1 MSTKNLVYR
10 QTGIVYET
18 VNDTDVHFY
27 APEVLDKDTVCLFT
41 GSISNL
47 SGGGYVIKIISQEF
61 EQQFV
66 KITMA
71 ANEVLT
77 IKNLQV
83 SAFQCLTTND
93 NLELLFV
100 KTIMSREL
108 AAGKTAEIYKR

>member
-1 MSTKNLVYR
+1 MSNKNLVYR

-18 VNDTDVHFY
+18 INDTDVHFY
-27 APEVLDKDTVCLFT
+27 APEVLDKDNVCLFS

-47 SGGGYVIKIISQEF
+47 SGGGYTVKIISQEF

-66 KITMA
+66 KITLA

-83 SAFQCLTTND
+83 SAFQCLTAND

-100 KTIMSREL
+100 KTIMSKEL

>member
-1 MSTKNLVYR
+1 MSTKNMVYY
-10 QTGIVYET
+10 QSGIVYET
-18 VNDTDVHFY
+18 VNDTEVHFY
-27 APEVLDKDTVCLFT
+27 APETLNPDTVCLFT

-47 SGGGYVIKIISQEF
+47 SGGGYVVKLISQF
-61 EQQFV
+61 FDQQFV

-77 IKNLQV
+77 IKNLQL

-100 KTIMSREL
+100 KTIMSKDL